1 MKFSLIPKERRFY
14 GLFAKQGE
22 LVSEVL
28 SELSKSLL
36 EGTSRH
42 PRLRDLEHRADDV
55 THEIYRLTDST
66 FVTPMDQEDILL
78 LASSLD
84 DVVDL
89 AEEIADKMELYR
101 VKEVPERARRMG
113 ELAAA
118 AGVELARAVDD
129 LEDMSE
135 LERHRLEI
143 HRLENEGDQV
153 NREAMADLFADES
166 GLSAAEIIKW
176 KDLHDL
182 LEGVLDTC
190 EHIANLLE
198 RIHIKST

>member
-1 MKFSLIPKERRFY
+1 MKLSLIPQERKFFD
-14 GLFAKQGE
+14 LFRQQGQ

-36 EGTSRH
+36 EGRSRH
-42 PRLRDLEHRADDV
+42 PRLRDLEHKCDDV

-84 DVVDL
+84 DIVDL

-101 VKEVPERARRMG
+101 VKEVPDAARRMG
-113 ELAAA
+113 ELAAGAGA
-118 AGVELARAVDD
+118 AIARAVDD
-129 LEDMSE
+129 LEDMSG
-135 LERHRLEI
+135 LEEQRLEV
-143 HRLENEGDQV
+143 HRLENEGDKV
-153 NREAMADLFADES
+153 NREAMAGLFAEENQ
-166 GLSAAEIIKW
+166 LSAAEIIKW

-182 LEGVLDTC
+182 LEAVLDTC
-190 EHIANLLE
+190 EHVANLLE
-198 RIHIKST
+198 RIAIKNT

>member
-1 MKFSLIPKERRFY
+1 MRLSLIPQERKFFD
-14 GLFAKQGE
+14 LFRQQGE

-36 EGTSRH
+36 EGRSRH
-42 PRLRDLEHRADDV
+42 PRLRDLEHKCDDV

-84 DVVDL
+84 DIVDL
-89 AEEIADKMELYR
+89 AEEVADKMELYR
-101 VKEVPERARRMG
+101 VKEVPDPARRMG

-118 AGVELARAVDD
+118 AGAAIAKAVDD
-129 LEDMSE
+129 LEDMSG
-135 LERHRLEI
+135 LEEQRLEV
-143 HRLENEGDQV
+143 HRLENEGDKV
-153 NREAMADLFADES
+153 NREAMAGLFAEENQ
-166 GLSAAEIIKW
+166 LSAAEIIKW

-182 LEGVLDTC
+182 LEAVLDTC
-190 EHIANLLE
+190 EHVANLLE
-198 RIHIKST
+198 RIAIKNT

>member
-1 MKFSLIPKERRFY
+1 MKLSLIPQERKFFD
-14 GLFAKQGE
+14 LFRQQGQ

-36 EGTSRH
+36 EGRSRH
-42 PRLRDLEHRADDV
+42 PRLRDLEHKCDDV

-84 DVVDL
+84 DIVDL

-101 VKEVPERARRMG
+101 VKEVPDAARRMG
-113 ELAAA
+113 ELAAGAGA
-118 AGVELARAVDD
+118 AIAKAVDD
-129 LEDMSE
+129 LEDMSG
-135 LERHRLEI
+135 LEEQRLEV
-143 HRLENEGDQV
+143 HRLENEGDKV
-153 NREAMADLFADES
+153 NREAMAGLFAEENQ
-166 GLSAAEIIKW
+166 LSAAEIIKW

-182 LEGVLDTC
+182 LEAVLDTC
-190 EHIANLLE
+190 EHVANLLE
-198 RIHIKST
+198 RIAIKNT

>member
-1 MKFSLIPKERRFY
+1 MKLSLIPQERKFFE
-14 GLFAKQGE
+14 LFRQQGQ

-36 EGTSRH
+36 EGRSRH
-42 PRLRDLEHRADDV
+42 PRLRDLEHKADDV

-84 DVVDL
+84 DIVDL
-89 AEEIADKMELYR
+89 AEEVADKMELYR
-101 VKEVPERARRMG
+101 VKEVPDPARRIG

-118 AGVELARAVDD
+118 AGAAIARAVDD
-129 LEDMSE
+129 LEDMSG
-135 LERHRLEI
+135 LEEQRLEV
-143 HRLENEGDQV
+143 HRLENEGDKV
-153 NREAMADLFADES
+153 TREALAGLFAEES
-166 GLSAAEIIKW
+166 QLSAAEIIKW

-182 LEGVLDTC
+182 LEAVLDTC
-190 EHIANLLE
+190 EHVANLLE
-198 RIHIKST
+198 RIAIRNT

>member
-1 MKFSLIPKERRFY
+1 MKLSLIPQERKFFE
-14 GLFAKQGE
+14 LFRQQGQ

-36 EGTSRH
+36 EGRSRH
-42 PRLRDLEHRADDV
+42 PRLRDLEHKCDDV

-84 DVVDL
+84 DIVDL
-89 AEEIADKMELYR
+89 AEEVADKMELYR
-101 VKEVPERARRMG
+101 VKDVPEPARRMG

-118 AGVELARAVDD
+118 AGVAIAKAVDD
-129 LEDMSE
+129 LEDMSG
-135 LERHRLEI
+135 LEEQRLEV
-143 HRLENEGDQV
+143 HRLENEGDKV
-153 NREAMADLFADES
+153 NREAMAGLFAEENH
-166 GLSAAEIIKW
+166 LSAAEIIKW

-182 LEGVLDTC
+182 LEAVLDTC
-190 EHIANLLE
+190 EHVANLLE
-198 RIHIKST
+198 RIAIKNT

>member
-1 MKFSLIPKERRFY
+1 MRLSLIPQERKFY
-14 GLFAKQGE
+14 DLFRQQGQ

-36 EGTSRH
+36 EGRSRH
-42 PRLRDLEHRADDV
+42 PRLRDLEHKCDDV

-66 FVTPMDQEDILL
+66 FVTPLDQDDMLL

-84 DVVDL
+84 DIVDL

-101 VKEVPERARRMG
+101 VKEVPDAARRIG

-118 AGVELARAVDD
+118 AGVQIARAVDN
-129 LEDMSE
+129 LEDLRG
-135 LERHRLEI
+135 LEQQRLEV

-153 NREAMADLFADES
+153 NREAMAGLFAEENQ
-166 GLSAAEIIKW
+166 LSAAEIIKW

-182 LEGVLDTC
+182 LEAVLDTC
-190 EHIANLLE
+190 EHVANLLE
-198 RIHIKST
+198 RISIKNA